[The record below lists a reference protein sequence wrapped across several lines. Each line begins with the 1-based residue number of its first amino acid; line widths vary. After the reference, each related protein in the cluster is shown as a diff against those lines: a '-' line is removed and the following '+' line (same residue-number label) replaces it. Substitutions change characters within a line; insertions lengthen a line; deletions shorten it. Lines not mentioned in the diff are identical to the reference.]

1 MTEYRAFGAN
11 EKAIRRRVATDAFVF
26 VAHVVAVSAIYGSDK
41 EFASERAGKLLL
53 AMECVTIVF
62 HFWYVLSL
70 YGVMGCLPDFM
81 RVGARVGE
89 ANPYK
94 WLEYAVSA
102 TIGGFAVAWVN
113 GDPGIS
119 VQTQILLA
127 GAGAAQQA
135 SGYQLETLRWPSNSK
150 NSTDKGE
157 RPGEIV
163 SFARCAFRPR
173 R

>member
-1 MTEYRAFGAN
+1 MTEYRAFDPN
-11 EKAIRRRVATDAFVF
+11 EKATRRRILTDAFVF

-62 HFWYVLSL
+62 HLWYVLSL
-70 YGVMGCLPDFM
+70 SGGKCLPDFM
-81 RVGARVGE
+81 RVGARVGK

-102 TIGGFAVAWVN
+102 TIGGFAGAWVN

-135 SGYQLETLRWPSNSK
+135 SGYQLEALRWPSNSK
-150 NSTDKGE
+150 ESTDKGE

>member
-1 MTEYRAFGAN
+1 MSAYSAFGAN
-11 EKAIRRRVATDAFVF
+11 EKATRRRILTDAFVF

-81 RVGARVGE
+81 RGARVGK

-135 SGYQLETLRWPSNSK
+135 SGYQLEALRWPSNSK
-150 NSTDKGE
+150 KDTDKGE